1 MITELRKKSQITI
14 PKEVVLKLG
23 LKEGDKLEII
33 ERDGEI
39 KIIPIV
45 VYPKRYLAEL
55 KEEII
60 DIKTKIKLM
69 PSATPSIR
77 NLLLKK
83 KIPIELK

>member
-60 DIKTKIKLM
+60 DIKTKIKLD
-69 PSATPSIR
+69 
-77 NLLLKK
+77 NHLVFDNVDDLFKQLDF
-83 KIPIELK
+83 EEV

>member
-23 LKEGDKLEII
+23 LKEGDKLEIV
-33 ERDGEI
+33 EMDGEI

-45 VYPKRYLAEL
+45 VYPKRYLTEL

-60 DIKTKIKLM
+60 DIKTKIKL
-69 PSATPSIR
+69 SDQLAFDNVDDLFKQLNS
-77 NLLLKK
+77 
-83 KIPIELK
+83 EEV